1 MELQQQ
7 EYRQLIEGI
16 GQLLMAGREKA
27 AREVNSALVQTYWE
41 IGRYIVEFEQRGIF
55 RFQNVHG

>member
-27 AREVNSALVQTYWE
+27 AQEVNSALVQTYWE